1 MNLCLRL
8 KLKTDK
14 IIKNSKARI
23 KLQNKVDFKL
33 LVFLAYTELLKFNSL
48 TNMTNLIFRKTLQ
61 LSVLCTLTFLQV
73 PITLASNYS
82 KDVDMPIE
90 TRVNNLLE
98 QMTLE
103 EKLAQLQTV
112 WQEGKKLTRE
122 DGQFDAELA
131 KTMLPVGIGHF
142 ARPSED
148 KDPLETVRYTNA
160 IQSWL
165 VENTRLG
172 IPAIFH
178 EEALHGHAAS
188 KSTSFPQAI
197 ALASTWS
204 PELVKQVYQ
213 VSAEEVRARGGNQAL
228 TPILD
233 VARDARW
240 GRIEETMGEDPYLI
254 TALGVAAVKG
264 FQGEQNSSTDNSIP
278 KNRVIATLKH
288 LTGHG
293 QPLAGLNI
301 APAPMGER
309 ELREVFLPPFEAAVK
324 LANVRSV
331 MASYNEID
339 GVPSHANKQ
348 LLTDILRDE
357 WKFDGVLV
365 SDYFAIN
372 ELVTRHGLA
381 ETPEQAAKMAL
392 MAGVDIEMPDRDT
405 YPLLGKLVK
414 VGKLDI
420 HFIDQAVRRVLADKF
435 RLGLFENPYTEE
447 TGVEDF
453 IGNQAHRDLAL
464 KTAEKA
470 ITLLKND
477 GLLPLSKNAYQQVAV
492 IGPHAD
498 ETLLGGYSDIPRST
512 VTILDGIRTILAG
525 KAKVKFAQGTLIT
538 KEFET
543 PDPASIAAKSF
554 SKVRWNTD
562 QAELADEKD
571 IQGMHAE
578 ALELVEKS
586 DLAIVIV
593 GGNEATSREGWAE
606 SHLGDRSD
614 ITLLGQQQELVEAIL
629 SLAKPTVVI
638 LSNGRPLALGNI
650 NDNAQAIVEA
660 WYLGQETGTAI
671 AKVLFGDVNPSGKL
685 PVTLPRSVGQLPM
698 FYNHKPSAK
707 RGYAFGET
715 SPMYAF
721 GHGLS
726 YTSFS
731 YSDLS
736 IDGKN
741 ARVNGW
747 VDVTL
752 KLENTGK
759 VFGEEVVQFY
769 VRDNVASTTR
779 PVKELKGFKRVAL
792 EPGKKVSLHWRLP
805 VNMLAYYDQNMNYI
819 VDSGEIKLMI
829 GSASDDIRLQDSFE
843 IKGESTLVT
852 DSNKAFLSEI
862 TVHQ

>member
-1 MNLCLRL
+1 
-8 KLKTDK
+8 
-14 IIKNSKARI
+14 
-23 KLQNKVDFKL
+23 
-33 LVFLAYTELLKFNSL
+33 
-48 TNMTNLIFRKTLQ
+48 
-61 LSVLCTLTFLQV
+61 
-73 PITLASNYS
+73 
-82 KDVDMPIE
+82 MPIE

-112 WQEGKKLTRE
+112 WQEGKKLTME

-131 KTMLPVGIGHF
+131 KTMLPMGIGHF
-142 ARPSED
+142 ARPSEG
-148 KDPLETVRYTNA
+148 KDPLETVRYANA

-165 VENTRLG
+165 VNNTRLG

-204 PELVKQVYQ
+204 PELVKKVYQ

-254 TALGVAAVKG
+254 TELGVAAVKG
-264 FQGEQNSSTDNSIP
+264 FQGEQDSIP
-278 KNRVIATLKH
+278 HNRVMATLKH

-339 GVPSHANKQ
+339 GIPSHANKQ

-357 WKFDGVLV
+357 WKFDGTLV

-381 ETPEQAAKMAL
+381 GSPEQAAKMAL
-392 MAGVDIEMPDRDT
+392 IAGVDIEMPDRDT
-405 YPLLGKLVK
+405 FPLLGQLVK
-414 VGKLDI
+414 SGNLDI
-420 HFIDQAVRRVLADKF
+420 RYIDQAVRRVLADKF
-435 RLGLFENPYTEE
+435 RLGLFENPYTDETNVEE
-447 TGVEDF
+447 F
-453 IGNQAHRDLAL
+453 IGNQRHRELAL
-464 KTAEKA
+464 ETAEKA

-477 GLLPLSKNAYQQVAV
+477 GLLPLSKTAYQQVAV

-512 VTILDGIRTILAG
+512 VTILDGIRTVLAG
-525 KAKVKFAQGTLIT
+525 KAEVKFAQGTLIT

-543 PDPASIAAKSF
+543 PNPASVAAKSF
-554 SKVRWNTD
+554 SKVRWNAD
-562 QAELADEKD
+562 EAELADEND
-571 IQGMHAE
+571 IQGMHSE
-578 ALELVEKS
+578 AIKLVKQS
-586 DLAIVIV
+586 DLAILVV

-606 SHLGDRSD
+606 GHLGDRAD
-614 ITLLGQQQELVEAIL
+614 ISLLGEQQKLVEEIL
-629 SLAKPTVVI
+629 ALGKPTVVI
-638 LSNGRPLALGNI
+638 LSNGRPLALGAI

-707 RGYAFGET
+707 RGYAFSET

-726 YTSFS
+726 YTSFE
-731 YSDLS
+731 YSNLS
-736 IDGKN
+736 IDNKN
-741 ARVNGW
+741 AHVNGW
-747 VDVTL
+747 INVGL
-752 KLENTGK
+752 SLENTGK

-769 VRDNVASTTR
+769 IRDSFASTTR

-792 EPGKKVSLHWRLP
+792 EPNQKVSLHWRLP
-805 VNMLAYYDQNMNYI
+805 VNMLAYYDQKMNYI
-819 VDSGEIKLMI
+819 VDTGEIKLMI
-829 GSASDDIRLQDSFE
+829 GSASDDIRLEDSFA

-852 DSNKAFLSEI
+852 DSNRVFLSEVSI
-862 TVHQ
+862 HQ